1 MEVHAHT
8 HTPRK
13 KWTHYFWEFLM
24 LFLAVFCGFLAENQR
39 EHYVEHKREKQYM
52 LSLTEDLKTDI
63 IQLQTYINWRHLT
76 KQDFD
81 SAIVLLSNSDL
92 DLNAYHIYKLIN
104 RSALRFGL
112 PDLSE
117 RTIQQLKNSGGLRL
131 IRNDAVSDAINRH
144 YLDVNRMKSSYETE
158 RLVRMELVERR
169 ADVLDAAL
177 LSRMNDSSI
186 SPGSFKLITK
196 DPVKMNH
203 FLNSIL
209 VARQV
214 NNQLLNLL
222 DSTKTSSSM
231 LSELMRKEYRLE

>member
-1 MEVHAHT
+1 
-8 HTPRK
+8 
-13 KWTHYFWEFLM
+13 M
-24 LFLAVFCGFLAENQR
+24 LFLAVFCGFLAENER
-39 EHYVEHKREKQYM
+39 EHFVEHKREKQYM

-63 IQLQTYINWRHLT
+63 IQLQTYINWRQLT

-81 SAIVLLSNSDL
+81 SVIALLPNSDL
-92 DLNAYHIYKLIN
+92 DVNAYHIYRLIN

-131 IRNDAVSDAINRH
+131 IRNEEVSDAINRH
-144 YLDVNRMKSSYETE
+144 YLDINRMKASYETE

-169 ADVLDAAL
+169 ADVLDAAV
-177 LSRMNDSSI
+177 LSRINDDSI
-186 SPGSFKLITK
+186 NNLTFKFITR
-196 DPVKMNH
+196 DPLVLNH

-209 VARQV
+209 VARQI

-222 DSTKTSSSM
+222 DSTKNSSAR
-231 LSELMRKEYRLE
+231 LNDLIRREYRLKTETGDPKQETKN